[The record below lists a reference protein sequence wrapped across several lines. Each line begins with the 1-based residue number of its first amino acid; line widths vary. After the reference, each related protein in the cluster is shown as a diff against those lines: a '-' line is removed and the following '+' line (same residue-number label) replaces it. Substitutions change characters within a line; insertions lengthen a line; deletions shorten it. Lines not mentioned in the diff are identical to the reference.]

1 MKKFFTFIA
10 AVVLG
15 STAAFAQEENPF
27 MSITPGYGATL
38 DSRNTTVTITR
49 TEIGSLL
56 APDAKGVLVQGIAGQ
71 GFNQLP
77 MEPDYLPFNEDG
89 VATVQLTDASWA
101 LPYFEVYYLQLFVVF
116 ADATG
121 TPIYSEDL
129 EDYVMGITAYKTP
142 DTDPAAWALNYPSE
156 RNFTQE
162 GLTFKR
168 FYEAG
173 VCKFYFTKK
182 VEFSNVNAIGAIVY
196 STNGTT
202 DRKLIT
208 DYLAEWDDQSGLYAV
223 TVPIQSENYDA
234 SDIASINV
242 TLVGVRNGD
251 NELIDVPSIMVVNN
265 SYAARKSAEK
275 SGVTSGLLTNNE
287 LVNVYNVH
295 GMLVKEN
302 VSSNSVN
309 ELPAGMYI
317 VNGKKVLVR

>member
-1 MKKFFTFIA
+1 MKKFFTIIA

-38 DSRNTTVTITR
+38 DSRNTTVTIAPTPM
-49 TEIGSLL
+49 GSIF
-56 APDAKGVLVQGIAGQ
+56 APGAAGVLVQGIAGQ

-77 MEPDYLPFNEDG
+77 MEPVFYPFEGG
-89 VATVQLTDASWA
+89 VAAVQLTDASWA

-142 DTDPAAWALNYPSE
+142 DNNPAAWAKNYPSE
-156 RNFTQE
+156 RNFTDE

-173 VCKFYFTKK
+173 TCTFYFTKK
-182 VEFSNVNAIGAIVY
+182 VTLPDDAPIGYI
-196 STNGTT
+196 
-202 DRKLIT
+202 
-208 DYLAEWDDQSGLYAV
+208 LYADKAGNEEGV
-223 TVPIQSENYDA
+223 EIENFEADWA
-234 SDIASINV
+234 SDLGLFAITVNISNPEFTVNNLASIEV
-242 TLVGVRNGD
+242 VLEGVENGN
-251 NELIDVPSIMVVNN
+251 NEEISVPAI
-265 SYAARKSAEK
+265 YAENTTSPQAAPRKSK
-275 SGVTSGLLTNNE
+275 SKEECLVSGNE
-287 LVNVYNVH
+287 TVNVYNVQ
-295 GMLVKEN
+295 GIIVKEN
-302 VSSNSVN
+302 VSANAVK